1 MGQHLYMERYTEGDD
16 ETGVIVSSAYLC
28 YEDDGS
34 AYVWAENS
42 RSKLEKRAVTLG
54 TYNENTDNYV
64 VTEGLSETDYIAF
77 PDEQYCHVGAPTSHT
92 PVTYEDEEG
101 GADMGGADMGG
112 ADMGGA
118 DMGGADMG
126 GMDMGKDAD
135 MGGMDM
141 DADMGMDTDMGDTDA
156 GMDAG
161 MDGAEVP
168 EAAPIVGAEAP
179 AAETEPEGGVG

>member
-112 ADMGGA
+112 
-118 DMGGADMG
+118 
-126 GMDMGKDAD
+126 
-135 MGGMDM
+135 MDM
-141 DADMGMDTDMGDTDA
+141 DADMGDTDA

-168 EAAPIVGAEAP
+168 EEAPIVDAEAP

>member
-42 RSKLEKRAVTLG
+42 HSKLEKRAVTLG
-54 TYNENTDNYV
+54 SYNENTDNYV
-64 VTEGLSETDYIAF
+64 VTEGLAETDYIAF

-92 PVTYEDEEG
+92 PVTYEEEEG
-101 GADMGGADMGG
+101 GEGMDGG
-112 ADMGGA
+112 
-118 DMGGADMG
+118 DMG
-126 GMDMGKDAD
+126 GMDAGMDGVD
-135 MGGMDM
+135 MGGMDAGM
-141 DADMGMDTDMGDTDA
+141 DGVDMG

-161 MDGAEVP
+161 MDGADMGGMDTGMDNAEVP
-168 EAAPIVGAEAP
+168 VPEEAP
-179 AAETEPEGGVG
+179 VVGEESQAAETEPEGGVG